1 MFCFQEFCEHC
12 HSKIRYLSDVGTQ
25 TKEEV
30 ADVSIQCEFAE
41 IQDQWKTIAETV
53 QLWIEQ
59 LQIII
64 TLWEGVSIKLES
76 VLKWLDDAEKR
87 AKNIASTDTVNVQ
100 KLEDLKKE
108 IKVCYYFINLNLY
121 KEV

>member
-1 MFCFQEFCEHC
+1 M
-12 HSKIRYLSDVGTQ
+12 
-25 TKEEV
+25 
-30 ADVSIQCEFAE
+30 
-41 IQDQWKTIAETV
+41 
-53 QLWIEQ
+53 
-59 LQIII
+59 QIII

-108 IKVCYYFINLNLY
+108 IKASYYFINFNFR
-121 KEV
+121 VFFFFFTTN

>member
-1 MFCFQEFCEHC
+1 MLFLFSLQQFCEHC
-12 HSKIRYLSDVGTQ
+12 HSKIHYLSDVGTQ

-30 ADVSIQCEFAE
+30 ADASIQCEFAE
-41 IQDQWKTIAETV
+41 IQDQWKIIAETV

-59 LQIII
+59 LQVII

-87 AKNIASTDTVNVQ
+87 AKYIASTDTVNVQ

-108 IKVCYYFINLNLY
+108 IKVSYCF
-121 KEV
+121 K